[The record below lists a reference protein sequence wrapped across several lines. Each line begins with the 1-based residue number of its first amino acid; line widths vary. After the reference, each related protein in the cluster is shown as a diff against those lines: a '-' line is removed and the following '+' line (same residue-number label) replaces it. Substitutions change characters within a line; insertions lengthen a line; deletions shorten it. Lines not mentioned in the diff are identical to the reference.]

1 MLKCDAYDGPAI
13 CGWKDEVSVK
23 SNNQRQ
29 RRITVGDNPRYNGNK
44 FRFIVWKDDEAIFV
58 SNQAM
63 NYDDAVNKAN
73 AHCMVIAPELFNDLE
88 HITIEIVEIRKSSKI
103 QFGIQ

>member
-13 CGWKDEVSVK
+13 CGCKDEVSVK
-23 SNNQRQ
+23 SNNQR
-29 RRITVGDNPRYNGNK
+29 RIIVGDNPRYNGNK

-88 HITIEIVEIRKSSKI
+88 RITIEIVEIRKSSKI
-103 QFGIQ
+103 QFSIQ